1 MYVLLSSKNNVL
13 YDHYLQLNKTPRKAA
28 GEEKKKKMN

>member
-13 YDHYLQLNKTPRKAA
+13 YDHYLQPNKTPRKAG
-28 GEEKKKKMN
+28 GEEKKEK